1 MTPWYKKKIYLW
13 YYENFLDD
21 GDRYY
26 FLFEKFKSL
35 FYNISLLPPSLVYS
49 FLHFISWSLPSP
61 TPPLREPR
69 PHTSPFLPTPMS
81 MPQPWHII
89 SAGFTHSF
97 SLRPNKASQFGE
109 QYPQTRNKF
118 RDILCSSFWR
128 TYMETELHICC
139 IYWRSQF
146 SLCMLFG
153 WSLSLWEHPSLQVH

>member
-1 MTPWYKKKIYLW
+1 MKTSWMMVTDITFCLRNSKVFSTI
-13 YYENFLDD
+13 FLC
-21 GDRYY
+21 
-26 FLFEKFKSL
+26 SP
-35 FYNISLLPPSLVYS
+35 SSLVYS

-61 TPPLREPR
+61 TPPLREPL
-69 PHTSPFLPTPMS
+69 PHTSPFLPPPVS

-109 QYPQTRNKF
+109 QYPQTRNNF

-139 IYWRSQF
+139 IYWRSQS